1 MSVMRATRFAVALVL
16 LGSTASA
23 QVPAPPSA
31 ADFVDPVTGM
41 SLDAAIARAR
51 EAEPSLRAARSAL
64 DVARGSRM
72 QAALRPNP
80 SFSIERRQEP
90 AGTDNQTSAAAEWPL
105 DLFRRAARVG
115 VADQEVAVAGFKIAD
130 SERLLAADVRTRYG
144 EVLTAARDLQLLDE
158 LVATTRRQHELLR
171 ARVDEGASPA
181 LERDLLQVELR
192 RLEAD
197 RLLQVGRTEAAMFQL
212 KRLLAL
218 APESRL
224 TVANSLESLVTRA
237 QQAPPAGGA
246 TPAAVEGATSAA
258 AEQRPDV
265 QEAEARV
272 AVARARLR
280 SAERDGRFDV
290 KLFGSYMRMDA
301 GFPQSA
307 FAADGALERIRG
319 VFHYATAGAMVTVPL
334 FNRNQGE
341 IAIARAEQS
350 GAAASSEAARLS
362 AAAELAAAR
371 ALDDRARAAVAL
383 FAGGARTL
391 ARQNLDVVLQSYQ
404 LGRTTV
410 YEVLAEQR
418 RYLELERAYTDAL
431 RNAYEA
437 RTALVRAG
445 GEL

>member
-1 MSVMRATRFAVALVL
+1 MSLMRATRFAVALVL
-16 LGSTASA
+16 FGSSASA
-23 QVPAPPSA
+23 QPPAPGAA

-64 DVARGSRM
+64 DVARGARI
-72 QAALRPNP
+72 QAAVRSNP

-90 AGTDNQTSAAAEWPL
+90 GGTDNQTSVAAELPL

-130 SERLLAADVRTRYG
+130 SERLLAGGVRTRYG

-171 ARVDEGASPA
+171 ARVDAGASPA
-181 LERDLLQVELR
+181 LERDLLEVELR
-192 RLEAD
+192 RLEAE
-197 RLLQVGRTEAAMFQL
+197 RLLQIGRTEAAMFQL

-224 TVANSLESLVTRA
+224 TVADSLESLAARA
-237 QQAPPAGGA
+237 PRVRPAGGA
-246 TPAAVEGATSAA
+246 TPAAAEGATAAA

-265 QEAEARV
+265 QEAQARV
-272 AVARARLR
+272 AVATARLR
-280 SAERDGRFDV
+280 SAERNGRFDV
-290 KLFGSYMRMDA
+290 KLVGSYMRMDA

-319 VFHYATAGAMVTVPL
+319 IFHYATAAAMVTVPL

-341 IAIARAEQS
+341 IAMARAEQS
-350 GAAASSEAARLS
+350 GAAASSEATRLG

-371 ALDDRARAAVAL
+371 ALDDRARAAVTL
-383 FAGGARTL
+383 FAGGAQAL
-391 ARQNLDVVLQSYQ
+391 ARQNLDVVRQSYQ

-418 RYLELERAYTDAL
+418 RYLELERAYTEAL
-431 RNAYEA
+431 RSAYEA
-437 RTALVRAG
+437 RTALVVAG

>member
-1 MSVMRATRFAVALVL
+1 MSLMRATRFAVALVL
-16 LGSTASA
+16 FGSTVSA
-23 QVPAPPSA
+23 QPPAPGSA

-64 DVARGSRM
+64 DVARGARI
-72 QAALRPNP
+72 QAALRANP

-90 AGTDNQTSAAAEWPL
+90 GGTDNQTSVAAEWPL

-115 VADQEVAVAGFKIAD
+115 VADQEVAAAGFKIAD
-130 SERLLAADVRTRYG
+130 SERLLAAGVRTRYG

-171 ARVDEGASPA
+171 ARVDAGASPA
-181 LERDLLQVELR
+181 LERDLLEVELR
-192 RLEAD
+192 RLEAE

-224 TVANSLESLVTRA
+224 TVADSLESLAARA
-237 QQAPPAGGA
+237 PRLRSAGGA
-246 TPAAVEGATSAA
+246 TAA
-258 AEQRPDV
+258 ATDQRPDV
-265 QEAEARV
+265 QEARARV
-272 AVARARLR
+272 GVATARLR
-280 SAERDGRFDV
+280 SAERNGRFDV
-290 KLFGSYMRMDA
+290 KLVGSYMRMDA

-319 VFHYATAGAMVTVPL
+319 IFHYATAGAMVTVPL

-341 IAIARAEQS
+341 IAMARAEQS
-350 GAAASSEAARLS
+350 GAAAASEATRLS

-371 ALDDRARAAVAL
+371 ALDDRARAAVTL
-383 FAGGARTL
+383 FAGGAQAL
-391 ARQNLDVVLQSYQ
+391 ARQNLDVVRQSYQ

-431 RNAYEA
+431 RSAYEA
-437 RTALVRAG
+437 RTALVLAG